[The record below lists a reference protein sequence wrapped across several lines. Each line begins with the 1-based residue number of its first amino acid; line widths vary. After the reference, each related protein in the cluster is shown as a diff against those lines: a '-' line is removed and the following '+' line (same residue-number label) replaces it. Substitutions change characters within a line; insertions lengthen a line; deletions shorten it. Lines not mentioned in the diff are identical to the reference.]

1 MTSHNSNCAIDA
13 PRWREEAR
21 PAEDVIL
28 SVTDRVTLSN
38 NCLDRRAEIE
48 MGGDRLN
55 VRGESKS
62 AE

>member
-1 MTSHNSNCAIDA
+1 MTSRNSSCAIDA
-13 PRWREEAR
+13 PRWQEKAR

-28 SVTDRVTLSN
+28 SVTDRFTLSN

-48 MGGDRLN
+48 TGGDRLN

-62 AE
+62 TE